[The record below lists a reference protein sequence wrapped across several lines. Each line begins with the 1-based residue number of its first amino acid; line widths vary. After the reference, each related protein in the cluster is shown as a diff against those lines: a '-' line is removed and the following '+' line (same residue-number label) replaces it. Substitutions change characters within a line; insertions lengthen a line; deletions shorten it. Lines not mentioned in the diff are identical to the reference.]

1 MGLSDSVTDES
12 EICVFIPSKRL
23 EESLKL
29 PTHRPTPTFKDNMKA
44 AILAIV
50 LFGLASAASAQE
62 YDLEESEARFLYFN
76 SPSTATSL
84 TLLGAVILL
93 GVIGYLVYS
102 GGLLGGAS
110 AYNRY
115 DPYAQD
121 QYYQQE
127 AQYQYR
133 SANDGYG
140 YQGMNIIQWISMLQD
155 IYEKFDY
162 NDLDCKKRLI
172 CEVMREPE
180 YFGGMAKKFKNGFQY
195 AKYLEVLSLPD
206 DMRELLDEYLDA
218 NSRAD
223 QQKECAEFFQCPY
236 SIKDSVKRNFDGNSL

>member
-1 MGLSDSVTDES
+1 
-12 EICVFIPSKRL
+12 
-23 EESLKL
+23 
-29 PTHRPTPTFKDNMKA
+29 MKA

-62 YDLEESEARFLYFN
+62 YDQLEESEARFLYFN
-76 SPSTATSL
+76 SSSTATSL

-121 QYYQQE
+121 AQYYQQQD
-127 AQYQYR
+127 QYQYR
-133 SANDGYG
+133 SNNDAYG

-155 IYEKFDY
+155 LYEKFDY
-162 NDLDCKKRLI
+162 NDLDCQKRLI

-180 YFGGMAKKFKNGFQY
+180 YFGNMAKKFKNGFQY

-223 QQKECAEFFQCPY
+223 QQKECEEFFQCPY

>member
-23 EESLKL
+23 EKSLKL

-76 SPSTATSL
+76 SSSTATSL

-102 GGLLGGAS
+102 GGLLAS
-110 AYNRY
+110 NRNDY
-115 DPYAQD
+115 YGQVD
-121 QYYQQE
+121 YQQG
-127 AQYQYR
+127 AYDYSQQAQYR
-133 SANDGYG
+133 SANDGYDYNG
-140 YQGMNIIQWISMLQD
+140 LNIIQWISMLQD
-155 IYEKFDY
+155 LYEKFDY
-162 NDLDCKKRLI
+162 NDLDCQKRLI

-180 YFGGMAKKFKNGFQY
+180 YYGNMAQKFKSGFQY

>member
-1 MGLSDSVTDES
+1 
-12 EICVFIPSKRL
+12 
-23 EESLKL
+23 
-29 PTHRPTPTFKDNMKA
+29 MKA
-44 AILAIV
+44 AILAV
-50 LFGLASAASAQE
+50 ALFAASAYAYDDAA
-62 YDLEESEARFLYFN
+62 YDLDQSEARFLYFN
-76 SPSTATSL
+76 SSSTATSL

-102 GGLLGGAS
+102 GGLLGGS
-110 AYNRY
+110 QYNRNDYYSQDQQYY
-115 DPYAQD
+115 DASQYAQ
-121 QYYQQE
+121 
-127 AQYQYR
+127 QYR
-133 SANDGYG
+133 SNNDAYG

-155 IYEKFDY
+155 LYEKFDY
-162 NDLDCKKRLI
+162 NDLDCQKRLI

-180 YFGGMAKKFKNGFQY
+180 YFGSMAKKFKNGFQY

-236 SIKDSVKRNFDGNSL
+236 SIRESVKRNFDGNSL

>member
-1 MGLSDSVTDES
+1 
-12 EICVFIPSKRL
+12 
-23 EESLKL
+23 LKL

-76 SPSTATSL
+76 SSSTATSL

-133 SANDGYG
+133 SNNDAYG

-162 NDLDCKKRLI
+162 NDLDCQKRLI